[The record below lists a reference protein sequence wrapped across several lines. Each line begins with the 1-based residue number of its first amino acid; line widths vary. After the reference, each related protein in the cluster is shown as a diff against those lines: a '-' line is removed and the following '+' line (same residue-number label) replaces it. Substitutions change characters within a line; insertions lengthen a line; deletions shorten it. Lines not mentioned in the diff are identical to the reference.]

1 MVFLLRACVPP
12 RYFRPV
18 KTRDSCFAR
27 TRNLSQASFAVPSL
41 KYFLDSFSHTAAV
54 KILVG
59 PLRGS
64 CLRQVASGTGNTVFF
79 TFSLF
84 SSSDD
89 GALLSSSG
97 FKNPSGTFNCT
108 RGRTAPFITVI
119 NVVCLLPM
127 LPRSHRPLPNVDVP
141 DLRG

>member
-12 RYFRPV
+12 MYFRPV
-18 KTRDSCFAR
+18 RTRDSCFAR

-41 KYFLDSFSHTAAV
+41 KYFLDSFSQTAVV

-64 CLRQVASGTGNTVFF
+64 CLRQVASGTGNTVFL
-79 TFSLF
+79 TFSRF

-89 GALLSSSG
+89 GG
-97 FKNPSGTFNCT
+97 PYVFKWVEESFGDVQLYEGSHCT
-108 RGRTAPFITVI
+108 VY
-119 NVVCLLPM
+119 
-127 LPRSHRPLPNVDVP
+127 HRH
-141 DLRG
+141 